1 MPQLELRRYCL
12 SFNYAATASASITPL
27 LPQLELRRYCL
38 SFNCAASAASA
49 SITPEAFANFSPGF
63 EHSENPGVVFR
74 FSDATLKALANDAQS
89 SPTLSALQRFVKTLT
104 QGCANPGL
112 KLANA
117 CGVI

>member
-1 MPQLELRRYCL
+1 
-12 SFNYAATASASITPL
+12 
-27 LPQLELRRYCL
+27 
-38 SFNCAASAASA
+38 
-49 SITPEAFANFSPGF
+49 
-63 EHSENPGVVFR
+63 VFR

-117 CGVI
+117 FGVFKQTDALPNSNWTTTRKGCLSWICERG